1 MDSSIIWKRE
11 NKLRKTAEISQIF
24 SWVTEIESPEL
35 FETQDLGLFKA
46 ESTERTA
53 GCQQGSFFFFFFFFW
68 RDSTWSL
75 QFHADSPGQA
85 GTTWPRCMLS
95 GSAQPAMERRT
106 MIPITCCTFSGLV
119 PDPFSGRGKQ
129 EWT

>member
-53 GCQQGSFFFFFFFFW
+53 GCQQGSFFFFFFFFFFGVIQPG
-68 RDSTWSL
+68 RCNSTQTLLAKRGPRGHGACSQDRLSL
-75 QFHADSPGQA
+75 L
-85 GTTWPRCMLS
+85 WN
-95 GSAQPAMERRT
+95 E
-106 MIPITCCTFSGLV
+106 
-119 PDPFSGRGKQ
+119 GR
-129 EWT
+129 